1 MKVKSVSPII
11 DEQDYFDI
19 TVEDTH
25 NFLLANGSIVHN
37 CGTGLGFSVERQ
49 FINKL
54 PVISEVFVNTDI
66 TIHVKDSKGGWSN
79 AFRELI
85 ALLYSGTI
93 PKWDVSKVRPAGEK
107 LKTFGGRASGP
118 KPLVDLF
125 KFTLNIFK
133 EAAGR
138 KLNSIECHDI
148 VCKIADI
155 VVVGGVR
162 RSALISLSNV
172 SDDRMRGAKNGQW
185 WTNDPQRALANN
197 SAAYTER
204 PSMEVF
210 LKEWMSLIESKSGE
224 RGIFNREASIKKAIQ
239 IGRRDASK
247 ILGVNPC
254 AEIALRS
261 AGLCNLSEVVIRKS
275 NTLSELCEKVRVA
288 TIIGTYQSLLTD
300 FRYVRSIWKKNQE
313 EERLLGVSL
322 TGIMDHP
329 VLSQTN
335 AITAQWLE
343 KMKQV
348 AIDVNKEW
356 ADKLGINQSVAI
368 STVKPSGTVSQL
380 VDSASGIHPRYS
392 EYYIRTV
399 RADKKDPLA
408 QLMRKQGFPVEDC
421 AMKPDSTDI
430 FSFPVQ
436 GPKHAVFRN
445 DRTAIQQLEH
455 YLIFQ
460 TFWSEHNVSI
470 TVYVKDNEWLGVGDW
485 VYNHFDQLAG
495 VSFLPHS
502 DHSYQQAPYTECTKE
517 EYEQLLAKMPNHN
530 WDELS
535 QFEKDDETVNTKELA
550 CTSGSCDI
558 L

>member
-1 MKVKSVSPII
+1 
-11 DEQDYFDI
+11 
-19 TVEDTH
+19 
-25 NFLLANGSIVHN
+25 
-37 CGTGLGFSVERQ
+37 
-49 FINKL
+49 
-54 PVISEVFVNTDI
+54 
-66 TIHVKDSKGGWSN
+66 
-79 AFRELI
+79 
-85 ALLYSGTI
+85 
-93 PKWDVSKVRPAGEK
+93 
-107 LKTFGGRASGP
+107 
-118 KPLVDLF
+118 
-125 KFTLNIFK
+125 
-133 EAAGR
+133 
-138 KLNSIECHDI
+138 
-148 VCKIADI
+148 
-155 VVVGGVR
+155 
-162 RSALISLSNV
+162 
-172 SDDRMRGAKNGQW
+172 
-185 WTNDPQRALANN
+185 
-197 SAAYTER
+197 
-204 PSMEVF
+204 
-210 LKEWMSLIESKSGE
+210 
-224 RGIFNREASIKKAIQ
+224 
-239 IGRRDASK
+239 
-247 ILGVNPC
+247 
-254 AEIALRS
+254 
-261 AGLCNLSEVVIRKS
+261 
-275 NTLSELCEKVRVA
+275 
-288 TIIGTYQSLLTD
+288 
-300 FRYVRSIWKKNQE
+300 
-313 EERLLGVSL
+313 
-322 TGIMDHP
+322 MDHP

-348 AIDVNKEW
+348 AIETNKEW
-356 ADKLGINQSVAI
+356 AGKLEINQSVAI
-368 STVKPSGTVSQL
+368 TTVKPSGTVSQL

-436 GPKHAVFRN
+436 GPNHAVFRN

-550 CTSGSCDI
+550 CTSGVCDI